1 MSIIGLI
8 MVFKAPW
15 MAAWFTTDAE
25 AIRVV
30 AITLRID
37 AFIPTCLGDWTR
49 FSRRPAGGW

>member
-1 MSIIGLI
+1 